1 MKINDN
7 SYKHSQFIYGSF
19 LRTVP
24 GGGGPLRRPPWTGNR
39 LLAGVR
45 KLRKTYHE
53 RGEGAKSEY
62 MRILPSNT
70 KLRKFARSLV
80 VFNNMH
86 HPWCVNSFI

>member
-1 MKINDN
+1 M
-7 SYKHSQFIYGSF
+7 IYGSF

-24 GGGGPLRRPPWTGNR
+24 GGGKPSRRPPWTGNR
-39 LLAGVR
+39 LFAGLR

-70 KLRKFARSLV
+70 NVRKLARSLV
-80 VFNNMH
+80 RTSQMV
-86 HPWCVNSFI
+86 C

>member
-19 LRTVP
+19 LRVVP
-24 GGGGPLRRPPWTGNR
+24 GGGKPSRRPPWTGNR
-39 LLAGVR
+39 LFAGLR

-62 MRILPSNT
+62 MRILPSNA
-70 KLRKFARSLV
+70 KLRKFARSL
-80 VFNNMH
+80 
-86 HPWCVNSFI
+86 PACTPCGTAS